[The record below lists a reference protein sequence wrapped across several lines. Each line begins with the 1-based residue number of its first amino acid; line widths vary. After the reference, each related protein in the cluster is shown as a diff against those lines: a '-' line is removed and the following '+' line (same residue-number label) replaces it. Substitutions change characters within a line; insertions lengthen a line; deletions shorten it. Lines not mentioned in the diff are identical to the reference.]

1 MGGWVGSE
9 EECGRIVKEK
19 RADRHGRREKE
30 RKNPQVRKKK
40 VGVRASSQTIP
51 PGPQSYSNSK
61 ASSKCFSQSL

>member
-30 RKNPQVRKKK
+30 RKNPQVRKRRW
-40 VGVRASSQTIP
+40 G
-51 PGPQSYSNSK
+51 
-61 ASSKCFSQSL
+61 